1 MGFVP
6 AGTSG
11 FLSSLKESHQR
22 KPPKPTVLESLG
34 ALHPVRNPKIVPHAI
49 SLPVIA
55 VGQKDCA
62 GTAFRVALPR
72 TAALCLGR
80 GVGFYRAGRTES
92 SAPTTKCQ
100 RAPRRGKLPP
110 SWPAGAHLIR
120 RCLYCTMNYGYI
132 SKGGAS
138 MFDQSHIRN
147 FSIIAHIDHGKSLPQ
162 LA

>member
-49 SLPVIA
+49 NLPVIT

-72 TAALCLGR
+72 AAALCLGR
-80 GVGFYRAGRTES
+80 GVGVLPDGADRVVRPYNEVPTYTEARETPSVMACGRTSHPALPILYNELRIHL
-92 SAPTTKCQ
+92 Q
-100 RAPRRGKLPP
+100 RR
-110 SWPAGAHLIR
+110 SF
-120 RCLYCTMNYGYI
+120 YV
-132 SKGGAS
+132 
-138 MFDQSHIRN
+138 
-147 FSIIAHIDHGKSLPQ
+147 
-162 LA
+162 